1 MDIRDT
7 SKDYDDLVGFKAKE
21 NIIVNLSEFLG
32 EQIVDKPNI
41 KPKLLNKDFPEDWQ
55 NLYVNFRSE
64 KDYIDFMKVI
74 DRNPDPKTS
83 DITFTKEK
91 QNGLLDFME
100 S

>member
-32 EQIVDKPNI
+32 EQIEDKPNI